1 MPHIRSRHQL
11 EKMKEIIERIQDW
24 YKINC
29 NGDWEHSYGYKIET
43 LDNPGWAIKI
53 DLAETAL
60 ENLEFQRE
68 YQNPKNNN
76 DWFHIST
83 ENKVLNIYCGPEN
96 MKSTFEI
103 FFDEII
109 PKYSDENFEY
119 EIYLP
124 IDGYE
129 IEVWTPAKSKI
140 VNERSVQLTKIEKI
154 EYQKI
159 KVRDVEKMNFTQM
172 EIEKSKIAYSVGD
185 ILEVRIDKVFDGMI
199 LTTKKKTD
207 ENP

>member
-1 MPHIRSRHQL
+1 
-11 EKMKEIIERIQDW
+11 MKETIERIQDW

-68 YQNPKNNN
+68 YQNPKNDN
-76 DWFHIST
+76 DWFQIRT
-83 ENKVLNIYCGPEN
+83 ENKILNIYCGPEN

-103 FFDEII
+103 FFDELI
-109 PKYSDENFEY
+109 PKHSDDNFEY

-124 IDGYE
+124 VDGCEID
-129 IEVWTPAKSKI
+129 VWTPAKSKI
-140 VNERSVQLTKIEKI
+140 VNERSVQITEIAKI
-154 EYQKI
+154 EYKKI
-159 KVRDVEKMNFTQM
+159 KVREVERINFTQT
-172 EIEKSKIAYSVGD
+172 EIEKSKPNYSVGD
-185 ILEVRIDKVFDGMI
+185 ILEVKIEQVFDGII
-199 LTTKKKTD
+199 LTPKNKK
-207 ENP
+207 EY

>member
-1 MPHIRSRHQL
+1 
-11 EKMKEIIERIQDW
+11 MKETIDRIQDW

-60 ENLEFQRE
+60 ENLEFNRA

-76 DWFHIST
+76 DWFQIYT
-83 ENKVLNIYCGPEN
+83 ENKILNIYCGPEN

-109 PKYSDENFEY
+109 PKYSDEDFEY
-119 EIYLP
+119 KIYLP
-124 IDGYE
+124 IDGYG

-140 VNERSVQLTKIEKI
+140 VNEISLQITEIEKI
-154 EYQKI
+154 DYKKI
-159 KVRDVEKMNFTQM
+159 KVRDVEKINFTPI
-172 EIEKSKIAYSVGD
+172 EIETSKLNYSVGD
-185 ILEVRIDKVFDGMI
+185 ILEVKIEQVFAGII
-199 LTTKKKTD
+199 LTTKNKK
-207 ENP
+207 EN

>member
-1 MPHIRSRHQL
+1 
-11 EKMKEIIERIQDW
+11 MKEIIERIQDW

>member
-1 MPHIRSRHQL
+1 
-11 EKMKEIIERIQDW
+11 MKEIIERIQDW

-68 YQNPKNNN
+68 YRNPKNNN
-76 DWFHIST
+76 DWFHIT
-83 ENKVLNIYCGPEN
+83 TGNKVLNIYCGPEN

-109 PKYSDENFEY
+109 PRYSDENFEY

-140 VNERSVQLTKIEKI
+140 VNERSVQITKIEKI
-154 EYQKI
+154 EYKKI

-172 EIEKSKIAYSVGD
+172 EIEKSKTDYSVGD

-199 LTTKKKTD
+199 LTTKNKK
-207 ENP
+207 EN

>member
-1 MPHIRSRHQL
+1 
-11 EKMKEIIERIQDW
+11 MKETIERIQDW

-29 NGDWEHSYGYKIET
+29 NGDWEHSYGCKIET

-68 YQNPKNNN
+68 FQNPNNDN
-76 DWFHIST
+76 DWFQIRT
-83 ENKVLNIYCGPEN
+83 ENKMLNIYCGPEN

-103 FFDEII
+103 FLDELI
-109 PKYSDENFEY
+109 PNYCDENFEY

-129 IEVWTPAKSKI
+129 IEIWTPAKSKL
-140 VNERSVQLTKIEKI
+140 VNERSVRITEIEKI
-154 EYQKI
+154 EYKKI
-159 KVRDVEKMNFTQM
+159 KVRDVEKINFTQA
-172 EIEKSKIAYSVGD
+172 EIEKSKTNHSVGD
-185 ILEVRIDKVFDGMI
+185 ILEVELEQVFDGLI
-199 LTTKKKTD
+199 LTRKNKN
-207 ENP
+207 EN

>member
-1 MPHIRSRHQL
+1 
-11 EKMKEIIERIQDW
+11 MKEIIERIQDW

-60 ENLEFQRE
+60 EKLEFQRE
-68 YQNPKNNN
+68 YQNPKNEN
-76 DWFHIST
+76 DWFQIRT
-83 ENKVLNIYCGPEN
+83 ENKILNIYCGPEN

-109 PKYSDENFEY
+109 PKYSDEDFEY

-124 IDGYE
+124 IEGYE

-140 VNERSVQLTKIEKI
+140 VNERSVQITKIEKI
-154 EYQKI
+154 EYKKI
-159 KVRDVEKMNFTQM
+159 KVQDVEKMNFTQA
-172 EIEKSKIAYSVGD
+172 EIEKTKINYSVGD
-185 ILEVRIDKVFDGMI
+185 ILEIELEQVFDGLI
-199 LTTKKKTD
+199 LTTKNKK
-207 ENP
+207 EN

>member
-1 MPHIRSRHQL
+1 
-11 EKMKEIIERIQDW
+11 MKEIIERIQDW

-76 DWFHIST
+76 DWFHITT

-140 VNERSVQLTKIEKI
+140 VNERSVQITKIEKI
-154 EYQKI
+154 EYKKI

-172 EIEKSKIAYSVGD
+172 EIEKSKTDYSVGD

-199 LTTKKKTD
+199 LTTKNKK
-207 ENP
+207 EN